1 MRIVI
6 AEDQVLLRDGVARLL
21 ADAGHDVVAQV
32 GDAQTLVD
40 AVNRHRPDLLLADI
54 RMPPTYTD
62 DGARAVLFLRRRFPD
77 LAVVMLTERVDPA
90 TVADLTDGRVTAF
103 GYLLKDR
110 VLDTGEFL
118 GHLSAVRD
126 GAIIIDPAV
135 VDGYVR
141 REGGRLAAL
150 TAREVEV
157 LCRVASGRSNHGI
170 AADLVVSPR
179 TVDAHLRSIFTKL
192 GIRADPEGN
201 QRVLA
206 VLGWLSEWPGHPPTP
221 TVRVAPGAARGP
233 GA

>member
-21 ADAGHDVVAQV
+21 TDAGHQVLAQV
-32 GDAQTLVD
+32 GDAHALVD
-40 AVNRHRPDLLLADI
+40 EVNRQRPDLVLADI
-54 RMPPTYTD
+54 RMPPTFTD
-62 DGARAVLFLRRRFPD
+62 DGARAVLFLRRRFPE
-77 LAVVMLTERVDPA
+77 LAVVMLTERVDPSTA
-90 TVADLTDGRVTAF
+90 AYLTDGRAEAF

-110 VLDTGEFL
+110 VLDTGDFL
-118 GHLSAVRD
+118 ETLTAVAD
-126 GAIIIDPAV
+126 GATIIDPTV

-150 TAREVEV
+150 TVREVEV
-157 LCRVASGRSNHGI
+157 LCRVASGRSNQGI

-192 GIRADPEGN
+192 GIGGDPEGN

-206 VLGWLSEWPGHPPTP
+206 VLDWLAELPGQPPMAQP
-221 TVRVAPGAARGP
+221 RS
-233 GA
+233 